1 MLVPE
6 GFHQGK
12 DAAGTPLCGFRLSC
26 GQLLLVLPA
35 SCFASTVHLKIH
47 KKCMNCQEVLH
58 GEQHPAHQQPHQ
70 HCPSPLGGGGMG
82 TYKMLWKDLT
92 SPHPPHSKCQAPMLF
107 LWELEHLGQ
116 PKGKPMAAVPP
127 WAELQRRQHALQS
140 SDGPVLSSLG
150 LGCSPTTLNIS
161 CPSALNQGLL
171 LIKVAEFLL

>member
-1 MLVPE
+1 MQ
-6 GFHQGK
+6 QGHLSVGSAWAV
-12 DAAGTPLCGFRLSC
+12 DSYCLYFQPAALHPQCISKYIRNAWTARRFCMGSSTRPTSSHTSTALPLW
-26 GQLLLVLPA
+26 
-35 SCFASTVHLKIH
+35 
-47 KKCMNCQEVLH
+47 
-58 GEQHPAHQQPHQ
+58 
-70 HCPSPLGGGGMG
+70 GGGGMG

-140 SDGPVLSSLG
+140 SDGPVVSSLG